1 MDSQRPLC
9 LLRFSQM
16 LLRLTEPSPCTIM
29 LPFAATTGRI
39 LFVRTRV
46 ARLPR
51 LHQPAGE
58 KPMRDRDAIWFVVIV
73 ILTLLAVW
81 INLPITHPQGVN
93 NLLVWQS
100 EESKNYNRTTDADP
114 LRIRQGLD
122 LQGGV
127 QIVLQA
133 VPVEAEA
140 AESEEEAQALV
151 SASIETARNIIER
164 RVNGLGL
171 AEALVQ
177 TQGADRVV
185 VELPGVEDPELAIS
199 TIKETGLL
207 EFIDTGLTPLP
218 AGLSVRTTYNTPTL
232 TATAT
237 LTGSETV
244 SPTTPLFPEQETTY
258 ETVFTGRDLKRAF
271 PAQDPTTGEFYVA
284 FEMQGDAAQR
294 FAEYT
299 SSHVGQY
306 LTIVLD
312 GIVVSSPQIQSAI
325 PDGAGRITGDFTY
338 QAARSLGIQLQY
350 GALPV
355 PLAVESQRSIGA
367 TLGAE
372 SVDKSITAGII
383 GLITVLLF
391 MVIYYRLPGG
401 LASLALIIYALL
413 NLAIFRLLP
422 VTLTL
427 PGITGF
433 LLSTGMAVDANI
445 LIFERMKEELRR
457 GRGLHAAIE
466 AGFDRAWTSIRDS
479 NISTLI
485 ICAILYWLGSGFS
498 VLGLRLIGAPA
509 VKGFAITLAIGVMMS
524 MFTAVIVT
532 RTFLRLTF
540 HLIGERLRDHPRL
553 LGV

>member
-1 MDSQRPLC
+1 
-9 LLRFSQM
+9 
-16 LLRLTEPSPCTIM
+16 
-29 LPFAATTGRI
+29 
-39 LFVRTRV
+39 
-46 ARLPR
+46 
-51 LHQPAGE
+51 
-58 KPMRDRDAIWFVVIV
+58 MRDRTISWFIAIV
-73 ILTLLAVW
+73 ILTLVALW
-81 INLPITHPQGVN
+81 INLPIEHPQWVN
-93 NLLVWQS
+93 DLLLWQS
-100 EESKNYNRTTDADP
+100 AESKKYNRLAGVDP

-127 QIVLQA
+127 QILLQA
-133 VPVEAEA
+133 VPLESQ
-140 AESEEEAQALV
+140 AESAEEGAAQL
-151 SASIETARNIIER
+151 SASLETARNIIER

-177 TQGADRVV
+177 TQGEDRVV
-185 VELPGVEDPELAIS
+185 VELPGIDDPELAIS

-207 EFIDTGLTPLP
+207 EFIDTGAASLPPGLPVQTTLSELT
-218 AGLSVRTTYNTPTL
+218 ATPTL
-232 TATAT
+232 TSTET
-237 LTGSETV
+237 LTGTGEVTPTLTSTETLTSTGEV
-244 SPTTPLFPEQETTY
+244 TPTEPLFPETGIVY
-258 ETVFTGRDLKRAF
+258 ETVFTGRDLKQAF
-271 PAQDPTTGEFYVA
+271 PARNPTTGEYYIA
-284 FEMQGDAAQR
+284 FEMQSEAAQR

-299 SSHVGQY
+299 SSHIGQF

-312 GIVVSSPQIQSAI
+312 GVVISSPRIQSAI
-325 PDGAGRITGDFTY
+325 PDGAGQITGNFTF
-338 QAARSLGIQLQY
+338 QEARSLAIQLQY

-355 PLAVESQRSIGA
+355 PLEVESQRSIGA

-372 SVDKSITAGII
+372 SVKKSVTAGII

-391 MVIYYRLPGG
+391 MLIYYRLPGST
-401 LASLALIIYALL
+401 ASLALIIYALI
-413 NLAIFRLLP
+413 NLSLFRLIP

-457 GRGLHAAIE
+457 GRNLRDAIE

-498 VLGLRLIGAPA
+498 VLGLRLVGAPA
-509 VKGFAITLAIGVMMS
+509 VKGFAITLAIGVMTS

-532 RTFLRLTF
+532 RTFLRLVF
-540 HLIGERLRDHPRL
+540 HLGGEKLRERRFL
-553 LGV
+553 LGI